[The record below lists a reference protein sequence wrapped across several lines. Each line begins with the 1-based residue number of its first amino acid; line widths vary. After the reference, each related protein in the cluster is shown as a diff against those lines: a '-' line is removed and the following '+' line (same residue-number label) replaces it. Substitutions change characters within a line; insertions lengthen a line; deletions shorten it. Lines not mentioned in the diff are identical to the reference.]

1 MGYAFCCVPPAR
13 LYIIGN
19 SHHAVSMPL
28 LQSHNTKLAAQVFC
42 TSGEFLWSWHCRQ
55 NIAQPVRGPRMQLG
69 ISLRVTKPP
78 LVPIHT
84 FPT

>member
-42 TSGEFLWSWHCRQ
+42 TVVNLCGAGTVDRILLSQ
-55 NIAQPVRGPRMQLG
+55 YVARGC
-69 ISLRVTKPP
+69 S
-78 LVPIHT
+78 
-84 FPT
+84 